1 MFRRNPVALLGRCVK
16 LAHEQAPSANVYK
29 YARGGLSRRAYIY
42 ARGGKGLMV
51 CGYVQAVASPSH
63 KTYIIFYSPSYG
75 PEYFAGKTKSTPGI
89 MTYIVGYCPMCARP
103 YVYSRGEEGEGCELS
118 T

>member
-42 ARGGKGLMV
+42 MPMAGKGLLT
-51 CGYVQAVASPSH
+51 GFS
-63 KTYIIFYSPSYG
+63 G
-75 PEYFAGKTKSTPGI
+75 N
-89 MTYIVGYCPMCARP
+89 CA
-103 YVYSRGEEGEGCELS
+103 
-118 T
+118 